1 MGNEGLLLNS
11 NTGGTSADDG
21 GEPDAILRVAVVPAG
36 SLLAGASLRRGR

>member
-21 GEPDAILRVAVVPAG
+21 GEPAAILRVAVVPAG